1 MQVGGGTQRKI
12 NSKRVGAIK
21 IAQFERTGAGDRRGN
36 LEEPYRVKEREQTS
50 KKEEEKI
57 SIN

>member
-1 MQVGGGTQRKI
+1 LQVGGGTQRKI

-36 LEEPYRVKEREQTS
+36 LEEPYRVKEREQTRE
-50 KKEEEKI
+50 KEEEKI
-57 SIN
+57 